1 MDMKFSRDV
10 HKYIMHV
17 CVKGIDKPNC
27 GFPGA
32 CMTTG
37 HAVAASEGW
46 QRDQVETSSKL
57 TES

>member
-1 MDMKFSRDV
+1 MDTRFCRGT

-17 CVKGIDKPNC
+17 WVKGLDKPKC
-27 GFPGA
+27 AFPGA

-37 HAVAASEGW
+37 HAVAASEG
-46 QRDQVETSSKL
+46 QQHDQVETSSKL